1 MMHILIPDNLDQS
14 GLDVLEAANDVTL
27 HAPGKM
33 TRDETLAVIGEAD
46 GLIVRSGTTA
56 DAELLSQAN
65 NLKVI
70 IRAGVGVD
78 NIDLEEATN
87 RGIIVMNTPQGNTIA
102 TAEFAFGLMLALA
115 RHIPQAQISMNEGR
129 WDRKAYTGT
138 ELRNKTLGLVGFGR
152 IGQAVARRAQA
163 FDMTVIATDP
173 FIPASVAKELGVEL
187 VSLDE
192 VFAQSDYIS
201 LHTIVTDETKGMI
214 NATNIAKMKDGVRI
228 INGARGVLIND
239 ADLAQAIKSGKVA
252 GAALDVYAKEPPE
265 SDHPLVGLS
274 GVIYTPH
281 LGASTTEAQESLGV
295 EAAEKMLNA
304 LFNQEYQDVVNREV
318 LSAVS

>member
-1 MMHILIPDNLDQS
+1 
-14 GLDVLEAANDVTL
+14 
-27 HAPGKM
+27 
-33 TRDETLAVIGEAD
+33 
-46 GLIVRSGTTA
+46 
-56 DAELLSQAN
+56 
-65 NLKVI
+65 
-70 IRAGVGVD
+70 
-78 NIDLEEATN
+78 
-87 RGIIVMNTPQGNTIA
+87 
-102 TAEFAFGLMLALA
+102 
-115 RHIPQAQISMNEGR
+115 MNEGR

-163 FDMTVIATDP
+163 FEMTVIATDP
-173 FIPASVAKELGVEL
+173 FIPASVAEKLGVEL

-192 VFAQSDYIS
+192 VFTQSDYIS
-201 LHTIVTDETKGMI
+201 LHTVVTDETKGMI
-214 NATNIAKMKDGVRI
+214 NTTNIAKMKDGVRI

-239 ADLAQAIKSGKVA
+239 GDLAEAIKSGKVA

-318 LSAVS
+318 LSTVS